1 MATNITADVSLNIRE
16 LMSEKK
22 ISSEAEFARILGI
35 SRQSI
40 TKWKARNS
48 YDVSKILEAFP
59 DLSQIWLLTGE
70 GPMLKE
76 PDQGL
81 TSEEEEDAP
90 KVVAYDE
97 ETYESAKKL
106 GIALIPEY
114 NIIYHGGDGVSPEPE
129 YLVAH
134 WSIPNAPRGSYIITM
149 AGNSMAPLL
158 MSGAKL
164 LVKPYYYSSALDI
177 PFGDIFAIAV
187 ADEWNN
193 VSTHIK
199 VLRRHKSKEDTHWIA
214 RSINTEEYDDFEI
227 EVGRVRALAIVAMD
241 INQRIIL

>member
-16 LMSEKK
+16 LIRWKNF
-22 ISSEAEFARILGI
+22 SSEAEFARAIGVSKQNLLG
-35 SRQSI
+35 
-40 TKWKARNS
+40 WKKRNS
-48 YDVSKILEAFP
+48 YDINKILDTFP
-59 DLSQIWLLTGE
+59 SVNRHWLLTGE
-70 GPMLKE
+70 GQMLKE
-76 PDQGL
+76 PTRL
-81 TSEEEEDAP
+81 TSEETEDAP
-90 KVVAYDE
+90 KIVAYDE

-187 ADEWNN
+187 ADEWDNI
-193 VSTHIK
+193 STHIK
-199 VLRRHKSKEDTHWIA
+199 VLRRHKSKEDTHWVA
-214 RSINTEEYDDFEI
+214 RSVNREEYDDFEI
-227 EVGRVRALAIVAMD
+227 EVSRVRGLAIVAMD